1 MESSAIGRFD
11 MQELRGF
18 YNGEVN
24 FWDRIY
30 VGLKKEFFS
39 KNIAI
44 VPAWMIGVVIWL
56 MLLLTGFGK
65 F

>member
-1 MESSAIGRFD
+1 